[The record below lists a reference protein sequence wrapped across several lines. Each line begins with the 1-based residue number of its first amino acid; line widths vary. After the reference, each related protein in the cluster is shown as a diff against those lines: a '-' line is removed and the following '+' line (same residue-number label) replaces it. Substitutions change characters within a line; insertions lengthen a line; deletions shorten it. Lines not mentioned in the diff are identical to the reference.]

1 MIIKYSDAQ
10 WVVTF
15 HFYLEDSLITPL
27 GASINMFIAT
37 CRRPEFKW
45 HCIRAD
51 TVIQCLAV

>member
-1 MIIKYSDAQ
+1 MMMVKYSDAQ

-27 GASINMFIAT
+27 GASIIMPIAI
-37 CRRPEFKW
+37 CSRPEFKW

-51 TVIQCLAV
+51 TVI